1 MDEMLASVLLECVVG
16 TCQVKSCQRGNR
28 VTYRDVLGEV
38 LVGLRLLVLATT
50 AG

>member
-1 MDEMLASVLLECVVG
+1 MDEMLALVLLEGIDV
-16 TCQVKSCQRGNR
+16 SHQRGNR

-38 LVGLRLLVLATT
+38 LVGLRLLVLVAT